1 MARAIHSEAGRPACC
16 ARMFAFH
23 ATSAGSSISRRIVP
37 LPGFAVCSGQYKR
50 SAAIFRLQ
58 PCRWQ
63 WCLMAFKHTDV
74 DGVDKTECRSRA
86 TLSGYVDTVDTVD
99 GGSKVAG
106 SVGLVPLA
114 PCEGRRS
121 SLPPGG
127 SPGAHNVHALG
138 MGLAAYPSL
147 RNEPIALR
155 PPSSPCVL
163 ARRSACSRLPSAS
176 SMSAT
181 LSTSSLS
188 TSSSS
193 ANRDGPR

>member
-63 WCLMAFKHTDV
+63 WCLTAFKHTDV
-74 DGVDKTECRSRA
+74 DGVDKTECRSKA

-114 PCEGRRS
+114 PCEGRR
-121 SLPPGG
+121 LALLGVGG
-127 SPGAHNVHALG
+127 VYGS
-138 MGLAAYPSL
+138 AAPA
-147 RNEPIALR
+147 RVDT
-155 PPSSPCVL
+155 VL
-163 ARRSACSRLPSAS
+163 
-176 SMSAT
+176 
-181 LSTSSLS
+181 
-188 TSSSS
+188 
-193 ANRDGPR
+193 